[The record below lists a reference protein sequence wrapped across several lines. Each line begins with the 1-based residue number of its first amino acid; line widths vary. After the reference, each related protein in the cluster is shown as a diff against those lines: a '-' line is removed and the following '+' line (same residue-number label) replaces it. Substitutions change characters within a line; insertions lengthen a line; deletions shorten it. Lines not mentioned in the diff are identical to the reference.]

1 MNKLSLV
8 LALMLTA
15 CASTTPRLAISTP
28 AVHTVEMPVMPA
40 APAELMVAPIKPAPL
55 TQGSGAA
62 LLQHVIELG
71 AYVGELENQNAAWR
85 AWASGGV
92 KNEP

>member
-1 MNKLSLV
+1 MLV
-8 LALMLTA
+8 LMLTA
-15 CASTTPRLAISTP
+15 CASTTPRSAIKAP

-71 AYVGELENQNAAWR
+71 AYMGELENQNAAWR
-85 AWASGGV
+85 AWASGGS